1 MLSLGRGLP
10 DRQSFGA
17 GVHSTQESLNAC
29 MGSCGIKVLLVY
41 FPALAGAKC
50 ACSVGHS
57 GSSSGF
63 SGARLS
69 YAQAT
74 LTSSSPARSDFML
87 RRGVPVFMGA
97 NMPRLS
103 APTQLVFFI
112 SLIIAVI
119 ALIGFFVPFLS
130 VYAFWIAIV
139 AYVVLALSCFMKG
152 I

>member
-1 MLSLGRGLP
+1 
-10 DRQSFGA
+10 
-17 GVHSTQESLNAC
+17 
-29 MGSCGIKVLLVY
+29 
-41 FPALAGAKC
+41 
-50 ACSVGHS
+50 
-57 GSSSGF
+57 
-63 SGARLS
+63 
-69 YAQAT
+69 
-74 LTSSSPARSDFML
+74 
-87 RRGVPVFMGA
+87 
-97 NMPRLS
+97 MPRLS